1 MEINVKRIFTCKDY
15 TIGRLFID
23 GVYFCDT
30 LEDCDRGLDQGMT
43 DEEIRRLKIYGKTAI
58 PTGRYR
64 VVLTYSNRFRKV
76 LPEILNVKGYSG
88 VRIHTGNVPEDT
100 LGCILVGRNTK
111 KGMVTESRK
120 MFAPLLDMMRKAKDI
135 TLTVKR
141 GVFNS

>member
-1 MEINVKRIFTCKDY
+1 MEIVVNRIFTCKDY

-23 GVYFCDT
+23 GVYHCDV

-76 LPEILNVKGYSG
+76 LPEIQGVKGYSG
-88 VRIHTGNVPEDT
+88 VRIHTGNTPEDT

-120 MFAPLLDMMRKAKDI
+120 MFAPLLDRMKKAKDI
-135 TLTVKR
+135 TLIIKR
-141 GVFNS
+141 GV

>member
-15 TIGRLFID
+15 TIGRLFVD
-23 GVYFCDT
+23 GAYYCDV

-43 DEEIRRLKIYGKTAI
+43 DEEIRRLKVYGKTAI
-58 PTGRYR
+58 PTGTYR

-88 VRIHTGNVPEDT
+88 VRIHTGNTPEDT
-100 LGCILVGRNTK
+100 LGCILVGKNTK

-135 TLTVKR
+135 TLTIKR
-141 GVFNS
+141 GA

>member
-1 MEINVKRIFTCKDY
+1 MEIVVNRIFTCKDY

-23 GVYFCDT
+23 GAYYCDV
-30 LEDCDRGLDQGMT
+30 LEDCDRGLDQGMS

-58 PTGRYR
+58 PTGTYR

-88 VRIHTGNVPEDT
+88 VRIHTGNTPEDT

-135 TLTVKR
+135 TLIIKR
-141 GVFNS
+141 GV

>member
-1 MEINVKRIFTCKDY
+1 MEINVKRVFTCKDY
-15 TIGRLFID
+15 TIGRLYID
-23 GVYFCDT
+23 GEYFCDT

-58 PTGRYR
+58 PTGTYR

-76 LPEILNVKGYSG
+76 LPEILSVKGYSG

-135 TLTVKR
+135 TLTIKR
-141 GVFNS
+141 GV

>member
-1 MEINVKRIFTCKDY
+1 MEIVVKRIFTCKDY

-23 GVYFCDT
+23 GAYYCDT

-43 DEEIRRLKIYGKTAI
+43 DEEIRRLKVYGKTAI

-88 VRIHTGNVPEDT
+88 VRIHTGNTPEDT

-111 KGMVTESRK
+111 KGMVTDSRK
-120 MFAPLLDMMRKAKDI
+120 MFAPLLDRMKKAKDI
-135 TLTVKR
+135 TLTIKR
-141 GVFNS
+141 GV

>member
-15 TIGRLFID
+15 TIGRLYID
-23 GVYFCDT
+23 GEYYCDT

-58 PTGRYR
+58 PTGTYR

-135 TLTVKR
+135 TLTIKR
-141 GVFNS
+141 AV